1 MSLSPNKKTSQL
13 ITENLSNSDEINGQ
27 TIENE
32 VAPSAAP
39 SSILNRSLPLPNEI
53 CDVCNSVGN
62 SQNLVK

>member
-13 ITENLSNSDEINGQ
+13 LTELATTEEINGQ

-32 VAPSAAP
+32 AATSAL
-39 SSILNRSLPLPNEI
+39 LNRSLPLPNEI
-53 CDVCNSVGN
+53 CDVCNAVGS